1 MTKSIPTKILLL
13 ASVLALPVTVTMLP
27 AAYAQTETA
36 QTTTK
41 TAWGYETP
49 DLTPDPQVRFGV
61 LANGM
66 KYALQHNETPKGSV
80 AVRMQIAVGSIAET
94 EEERGLAHF
103 LEHLAFN
110 GSANIPEGEMTKILE
125 RKGLAFGADTNAST
139 GFEETTYM
147 LNLPQANDDLINTA
161 LFIMRET
168 ASELTISDGAVERE
182 RGVVLSEKQTRDSA
196 GLRRIEHLL
205 QFALPGAPFG
215 TRFPIGT
222 EQVLKTA
229 PASRIKDFYQRY
241 YRPENATMVIVG
253 DFDVDKMESTIKAKF
268 ANWAGKGPA
277 GAPLNRGALAPATDA
292 LAAASFS
299 DPAISTTI
307 ELMHITPI
315 KREIDSVAS
324 RQGDISKNI
333 AAAILGQRLQTLGLA
348 KKPKIR
354 GGSVSFEP
362 LFNGFGQASW
372 SVDGNDGDWQT
383 ALAVGEQELR
393 RAIKFGVTQAELDE
407 QLANMEADFR
417 NAAKRADSR
426 RSEQLAGQIL
436 DSIEDKSIVTT
447 PQSEMELFAATRPLI
462 TVKAINAVIKAQFP
476 SLPKTIHVSS
486 KLPIAN
492 TDQEI
497 AKTLAQSRKIAVTA
511 PVTEKLKPFAYE
523 SFGKAGNVVKDERI
537 EDLGIRT
544 IQFANNVR
552 LNIKSTD
559 FEKGVVRYGLRFGA
573 GEQAIPQGM
582 PSLDLFMAQMSPV
595 AGLKEHSFDELQK
608 ILAGRTVKFG
618 LEYNSDSFGSSG
630 STTPQDG
637 ALQLKLLAA
646 SMAHGG
652 YRTEADSVW
661 QNAVKSFAAQLDA
674 QPAAVGRYAV
684 PRLLV
689 NGDTRFGIANAGELA
704 ARNIGEVKSLLA
716 AQITGTP
723 IEIAIVGDVTGEE
736 AIKWV
741 ADSFGA
747 LPARRL
753 VEPKTNTSRKIEFT
767 TDKGPVTLYHKGKD
781 DQGAIYA
788 YWPTTDSKDQKSAII
803 RTLTSEV
810 FGSLLLDEV
819 REKLGATYSPRSSSF
834 ASDTYDGYGYFN
846 TRIVAEPA
854 KMAIVMKAIRDITK
868 TMRDAPVSDDIIL
881 RARQPMIEQL
891 EKSDRE
897 NGAWLGLVNVAQSQ
911 PDKLDRRRARMA
923 LLNAV
928 SAADIQKAAK
938 AISDRRCADYLPDRG
953 GRLEGIGLVGKINYL

>member
-1 MTKSIPTKILLL
+1 MRKLTPTKILLL
-13 ASVLALPVTVTMLP
+13 ASVMALPLSAPMVP
-27 AAYAQTETA
+27 AAFAQA
-36 QTTTK
+36 QTTTGQTKTAQIK

-61 LANGM
+61 LPNGM
-66 KYALQHNETPKGSV
+66 KYALQHNETPKDSV
-80 AVRMQIAVGSIAET
+80 AVRMQVAVGSIAEA

-110 GSANIPEGEMTKILE
+110 GSVNIPEGEMTKILE

-147 LNLPQANDDLINTA
+147 LNLPQASDDLIGTA

-168 ASELTISDGAVERE
+168 ASELTMSDGAVERE

-196 GLRRIEHLL
+196 DLRRFENLL
-205 QFALPGAPFG
+205 QFVLPDAPFG
-215 TRFPIGT
+215 TRLPIGT

-229 PASRIKDFYQRY
+229 PASRIKNFYQRY
-241 YRPENATMVIVG
+241 YRPENTTMVIVG
-253 DFDVDKMESTIKAKF
+253 DFDMAKMEAAIKAKF
-268 ANWAGKGPA
+268 SDWAGKGPA
-277 GAPLNRGALAPATDA
+277 GTPLNRGILKPATAALATAT
-292 LAAASFS
+292 FS
-299 DPAISTTI
+299 DPATSTAI

-315 KREIDSVAS
+315 KRKIDSVAS
-324 RQGDISKNI
+324 RQGDIAKNI
-333 AAAILGQRLQTLGLA
+333 TAAILGQRLQNLGLA

-354 GGSVSFEP
+354 GGSISFEP
-362 LFNGFGQASW
+362 LFNSFDQASL
-372 SVDGNDGDWQT
+372 SIDGNDGDWQG

-393 RAIKFGVTQAELDE
+393 RAIKFGVTQAEIDE
-407 QLANMEADFR
+407 QLANMETDFR
-417 NAAKRADSR
+417 NAAQQTDSR
-426 RSEQLAGQIL
+426 RSEQLAERIL
-436 DSIEDKSIVTT
+436 DSMEDKSIVTT
-447 PQSEMELFAATRPLI
+447 PQSELELFAATKPMI
-462 TVKAINAVIKAQFP
+462 TVKAINTVLKEQFP

-492 TDQEI
+492 ADQAI
-497 AKTLAQSRKIAVTA
+497 GKTIAQSRKIAVSA

-544 IQFANNVR
+544 ILFANNVR
-552 LNIKSTD
+552 LNIKKTD
-559 FEKGVVRYGLRFGA
+559 FEKGVVRYGLRFGE
-573 GEQAIPQGM
+573 GEQAVPQGM
-582 PSLDLFMAQMSPV
+582 PGLDLFMEQMSPV
-595 AGLKEHSFDELQK
+595 AGLKAHSFDELQK

-618 LEYNSDSFGSSG
+618 LDYNSDSFGTSG

-646 SMAHGG
+646 SMVDGG
-652 YRTEADSVW
+652 YRAEADSVW
-661 QNAVKSFAAQLDA
+661 QNAVKSFGAQLDA
-674 QPAAVGRYAV
+674 QPSAVSRYAV
-684 PRLLV
+684 PRLLM
-689 NGDTRFGIANAGELA
+689 NGDTRFGIANASELA
-704 ARNIGEVKSLLA
+704 ARNIGEVKTLLA
-716 AQITGTP
+716 GQITGTP
-723 IEIAIVGDVTGEE
+723 IEIAIIGDVGEDE

-753 VEPKTNTSRKIEFT
+753 VEPTPITSRKISFT

-781 DQGAIYA
+781 DQGSIIA
-788 YWPTTDSKDQKSAII
+788 YWPTTDNKDQKSAII
-803 RTLTSEV
+803 RTMTSEV
-810 FGSLLLDEV
+810 LGSLLLDEV

-854 KMAIVMKAIRDITK
+854 KMDIVMKAIRDITK
-868 TMRDAPVSDDIIL
+868 TMRDAPVSEDNIL
-881 RARQPMIEQL
+881 RARQPLIEQL

-928 SAADIQKAAK
+928 TAADIQKAAQQ
-938 AISDRRCADYLPDRG
+938 YLTDDAQITYRIVAES
-953 GRLEGIGLVGKINYL
+953 LKE